1 MRFYRWVKKWAE
13 RVAALRIPLY
23 AGNSAFFLLLSL
35 FPLMSIL
42 LAILQRTSLQEA
54 DVLRLLAQVSPAA
67 LMPLGLKTWA
77 RTVST
82 MCSPSRSSPSAPS
95 PSSGPARRD
104 VQPPAGAER
113 CRRRHRD
120 APAICACACSASS
133 ARSGCCWPSSSRSC
147 STSTENRCS
156 ACSARGGGFAA
167 RLLEFT
173 MQELHLYST
182 VFLMIVFTLFYLVL
196 PNRRR
201 RLTRALPGA
210 LGAAIAWNVFSSA
223 LSFYVNH
230 FPRAS
235 SLYGASR
242 SCSSAFSGSISASRS
257 SSMARFSIASSSAA
271 SAKIRSAPSYRGGAF
286 PLW

>member
-67 LMPLGLKTWA
+67 LMPLFEDLLDGLY
-77 RTVST
+77 
-82 MCSPSRSSPSAPS
+82 
-95 PSSGPARRD
+95 D
-104 VQPPAGAER
+104 VQPVSL
-113 CRRRHRD
+113 
-120 APAICACACSASS
+120 ISISAVTVV
-133 ARSGCCWPSSSRSC
+133 WSSSKGMYSLLLGLNAVDGV
-147 STSTENRCS
+147 TETRGYLRLRLLGIVVTLLLNVYGKSLLRLLS
-156 ACSARGGGFAA
+156 AGGGFAA

-235 SLYGASR
+235 SLYGSLTLLL
-242 SCSSAFSGSISASRS
+242 FSLLWLYICISIIFYGALFNRLLER
-257 SSMARFSIASSSAA
+257 RF
-271 SAKIRSAPSYRGGAF
+271 G
-286 PLW
+286 

>member
-67 LMPLGLKTWA
+67 LMPLIEDLLDGLY
-77 RTVST
+77 
-82 MCSPSRSSPSAPS
+82 
-95 PSSGPARRD
+95 D
-104 VQPPAGAER
+104 VQPVSL
-113 CRRRHRD
+113 
-120 APAICACACSASS
+120 ISISAVTVV
-133 ARSGCCWPSSSRSC
+133 WSSSKGMYSLLLGLNAVDGV
-147 STSTENRCS
+147 TETRGYLRLRLLGMLLALVVTLLLNVYGKSLLRLLS
-156 ACSARGGGFAA
+156 AGGGFAA

-235 SLYGASR
+235 SLYGSLTLLL
-242 SCSSAFSGSISASRS
+242 FSLLWLYICISIIFYGALFNRLLER
-257 SSMARFSIASSSAA
+257 RF
-271 SAKIRSAPSYRGGAF
+271 G
-286 PLW
+286 

>member
-67 LMPLGLKTWA
+67 LMPLFEDLLDGLY
-77 RTVST
+77 
-82 MCSPSRSSPSAPS
+82 
-95 PSSGPARRD
+95 D
-104 VQPPAGAER
+104 VQPVSL
-113 CRRRHRD
+113 
-120 APAICACACSASS
+120 ISISAVTVV
-133 ARSGCCWPSSSRSC
+133 WSSSKGMYSLLLGLNAVDGV
-147 STSTENRCS
+147 TETRGYLRLRLLGILCTLGMLLALVVTLLLNVYGKSLLRLLS
-156 ACSARGGGFAA
+156 AGGGFAA

-230 FPRAS
+230 FPCAS
-235 SLYGASR
+235 SLYGSLTLLL
-242 SCSSAFSGSISASRS
+242 FSLLWLYICISIIFYGALFNRLLER
-257 SSMARFSIASSSAA
+257 RF
-271 SAKIRSAPSYRGGAF
+271 G
-286 PLW
+286 

>member
-67 LMPLGLKTWA
+67 LMPLFEDLLDGLY
-77 RTVST
+77 
-82 MCSPSRSSPSAPS
+82 
-95 PSSGPARRD
+95 D
-104 VQPPAGAER
+104 VQPVSL
-113 CRRRHRD
+113 
-120 APAICACACSASS
+120 ISISAVTVV
-133 ARSGCCWPSSSRSC
+133 WSSSKGMYSLLLGLNAVDGV
-147 STSTENRCS
+147 TETRGYLRLRLLGILCTLGMLLALVVTLLLNVYGKSLLRLLS
-156 ACSARGGGFAA
+156 AGGGFAA

-201 RLTRALPGA
+201 RLTRALPA
-210 LGAAIAWNVFSSA
+210 RSA
-223 LSFYVNH
+223 RPS
-230 FPRAS
+230 RGTS
-235 SLYGASR
+235 SLRRFRFMSTIFRVPPASMAASR

>member
-67 LMPLGLKTWA
+67 LMPLFEDLLDGLY
-77 RTVST
+77 
-82 MCSPSRSSPSAPS
+82 
-95 PSSGPARRD
+95 D
-104 VQPPAGAER
+104 VQPVSL
-113 CRRRHRD
+113 
-120 APAICACACSASS
+120 ISISAVTVV
-133 ARSGCCWPSSSRSC
+133 WSSSKGMYSLLLGLNAVDGV
-147 STSTENRCS
+147 TETRGYLRLRLLALVVTLLLNVYGKSLLRLLS
-156 ACSARGGGFAA
+156 AGGGFAA

-235 SLYGASR
+235 SLYGSLTLLL
-242 SCSSAFSGSISASRS
+242 FSLLWLYICISIIFYGALFNRLLER
-257 SSMARFSIASSSAA
+257 RF
-271 SAKIRSAPSYRGGAF
+271 G
-286 PLW
+286 

>member
-67 LMPLGLKTWA
+67 LMPLFEDLLDGLY
-77 RTVST
+77 
-82 MCSPSRSSPSAPS
+82 
-95 PSSGPARRD
+95 D
-104 VQPPAGAER
+104 VQPVSL
-113 CRRRHRD
+113 
-120 APAICACACSASS
+120 ISISAVTVV
-133 ARSGCCWPSSSRSC
+133 WSSSKGMYSLLLGLNAVDGV
-147 STSTENRCS
+147 TETRGYLRLRLLGILCTLGMLLALVVTLLLNVYGKSLLRLLS
-156 ACSARGGGFAA
+156 AGGGFAA

-182 VFLMIVFTLFYLVL
+182 VFLMNVFTLFYLVL
-196 PNRRR
+196 PNRRQ

-235 SLYGASR
+235 SLYGSLTLLL
-242 SCSSAFSGSISASRS
+242 FSLLWLYICISIIFYGALFNRLLER
-257 SSMARFSIASSSAA
+257 RF
-271 SAKIRSAPSYRGGAF
+271 G
-286 PLW
+286 

>member
-67 LMPLGLKTWA
+67 LMPLFEDLLDGLY
-77 RTVST
+77 
-82 MCSPSRSSPSAPS
+82 
-95 PSSGPARRD
+95 D
-104 VQPPAGAER
+104 VQPVSL
-113 CRRRHRD
+113 
-120 APAICACACSASS
+120 ISISAVTVV
-133 ARSGCCWPSSSRSC
+133 WSSSKGMYSLLLGLNAVDGV
-147 STSTENRCS
+147 TETRGYLRPLLLNVYGKSLLRLLS
-156 ACSARGGGFAA
+156 AGGGFAA

-235 SLYGASR
+235 SLYGSLTLLL
-242 SCSSAFSGSISASRS
+242 FSLLWLYICISIIFYGALFNRLLER
-257 SSMARFSIASSSAA
+257 RF
-271 SAKIRSAPSYRGGAF
+271 G
-286 PLW
+286 